1 MVTTVLSSAARL
13 SLAPARLAGRMAG
26 SLLRELRGNGAADA
40 RPASSAA
47 RSKRTT
53 RARAKGQPKRA
64 ATGTRAKGQPKRAA
78 TGTRAKAQ
86 PKRAATGTRAK
97 AQPKRAATG
106 ARAKG
111 QPKRAAT
118 GTRARGK
125 AERRATGTRAKAQ
138 RRRATTATRTKAQGE
153 RGATGTRAKAQPAR
167 HKPVDDA
174 TLARKVESSLFQR
187 GDVDKGKVDV
197 SVAEGVVRLRGE
209 VPTPDLINEL
219 EARAARVTEVRRVE
233 NLVHVHRTP
242 GPSPET
248 TALQPE
254 TGHSAARSEGGVD
267 EAGAEAPAPAS
278 ALRARNVAPSEIQGE
293 GVVQPPAERPSAP
306 TSPRPEPGEGDESA
320 DQDGPD
326 AADLDQHPA

>member
-64 ATGTRAKGQPKRAA
+64 ATGTRAKG
-78 TGTRAKAQ
+78 Q